1 MTLLEIASVVLL
13 GTLSGA
19 LLTEGVVL
27 VPYWRS
33 LHASEFAHMHHDFA
47 PRLYTFFAPLTAVA
61 VTLTVASGVVHA
73 WADDGRRLW
82 PSLGAAIAALSLLLF
97 YGAYFKAANA
107 RLPETAV
114 KDDQVELQ
122 RELRRWHRVHQWRTA
137 ICVLAFVLA
146 TFAIHPAQ

>member
-19 LLTEGVVL
+19 LLTEGAVL

-47 PRLYTFFAPLTAVA
+47 PRLYKFFAPLTAIA

-73 WADDGRRLW
+73 WTDDAVGLW
-82 PSLGAAIAALSLLLF
+82 PSLGAAVAALSLLVF

-114 KDDQVELQ
+114 RDNEAELQ
-122 RELRRWHRVHQWRTA
+122 SELRRWHRVHQCRTA
-137 ICVLAFVLA
+137 ICVIAFVLA
-146 TFAIHPAQ
+146 TIAINPP